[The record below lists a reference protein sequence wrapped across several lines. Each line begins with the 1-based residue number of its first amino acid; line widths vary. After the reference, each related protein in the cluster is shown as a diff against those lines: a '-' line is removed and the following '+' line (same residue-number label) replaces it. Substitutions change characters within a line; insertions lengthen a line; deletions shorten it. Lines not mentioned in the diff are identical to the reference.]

1 MIIRTLM
8 ETKNQF
14 IVANTVGSSLAALGQ
29 EHIIPVFAKDN
40 EVAISHQEFI
50 QQCYDATQHF
60 FGEAII
66 PTPEVRVSH
75 PIHGRIPEAMHKKPA
90 ELLDHEKTLYYERM
104 MFLIQVPSVT
114 KVVDGKVLN
123 LVIAGVKAF
132 NQDKLH
138 GKTVPQR
145 FSLAIGFQVHVCS
158 NLCIFADGQVTEIQT
173 ANAEELYLE
182 AYNLCAG
189 FDPERYASALQQWS
203 QVHLSALQFKEFVGR
218 VRVDYHDPDVETK
231 YWLGDQQMNKVV
243 RGYFNDAHFGREED
257 GSISLWNLYN
267 LLTEANKSSYVDGFF
282 DRYKGIG
289 AVMRLLI

>member
-1 MIIRTLM
+1 M
-8 ETKNQF
+8 ESKNQF
-14 IVANTVGSSLAALGQ
+14 IVANTVGSSLAALGH

-60 FGEAII
+60 FGDAVI
-66 PTPEVRVSH
+66 PAPEVRVSH

-158 NLCIFADGQVTEIQT
+158 NLCIFSDGQVKEVRT
-173 ANAEELYLE
+173 ANPEELYLE

-189 FDPERYASALQQWS
+189 FDPERYAHELQQWS
-203 QVHLSALQFKEFVGR
+203 QVYLSALQFKEFVGR
-218 VRVDYHDPDVETK
+218 IRVDYYDPEVETK
-231 YWLGDQQMNKVV
+231 HWLGDQQMAKVV
-243 RGYFNDAHFGREED
+243 KGYYGDPDFKSDQNGN
-257 GSISLWNLYN
+257 ITLWNLYN
-267 LLTEANKSSYVDGFF
+267 LMTRANQASYIDTML
-282 DRYKGIG
+282 DRSVSALEMLSI
-289 AVMRLLI
+289 

>member
-1 MIIRTLM
+1 M
-8 ETKNQF
+8 ESKNQF
-14 IVANTVGSSLAALGQ
+14 IVANTVGSSLAALGH

-60 FGEAII
+60 FGDAVI
-66 PTPEVRVSH
+66 PAPEVRVSH

-158 NLCIFADGQVTEIQT
+158 NLCIFADGQVKEINT
-173 ANAEELYLE
+173 TNPEELYLE

-189 FDPERYASALQQWS
+189 FDPERYAHELQQWS
-203 QVHLSALQFKEFVGR
+203 QVYLSALQFKEFVGR
-218 VRVDYHDPDVETK
+218 IRVDYYDPEVETK
-231 YWLGDQQMNKVV
+231 HWLGDQQMAKVV
-243 RGYFNDAHFGREED
+243 KGYYGDPDFKSDQNGN
-257 GSISLWNLYN
+257 ITLWNLYN
-267 LLTEANKSSYVDGFF
+267 LMTRANQTSYIDTML
-282 DRYKGIG
+282 DRSVSALEMLSI
-289 AVMRLLI
+289 